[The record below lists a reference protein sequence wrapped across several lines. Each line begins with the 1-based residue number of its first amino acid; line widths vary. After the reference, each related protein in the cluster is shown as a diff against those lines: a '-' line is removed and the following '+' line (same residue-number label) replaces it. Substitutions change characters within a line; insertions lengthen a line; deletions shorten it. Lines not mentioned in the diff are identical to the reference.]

1 MTRSWQK
8 FKAYAIAH
16 GVHNGPASLVALH
29 RVYEDHKGSHYH
41 TIVALYKA
49 VGTVM
54 QQQQFEL
61 EMGCARCI
69 KEQNDQ
75 YRRATGHPV
84 EVRE

>member
-8 FKAYAIAH
+8 FKLYALAH

-61 EMGCARCI
+61 EMNCAQCI
-69 KEQNDQ
+69 KDYNDH
-75 YRRATGHPV
+75 YRLTTDQPTEG
-84 EVRE
+84 